1 MFNRGL
7 NMFQKRGGEKNR
19 GRGCDTQ
26 RNYVFYL
33 DPNVP
38 KFCEQSSGHSLL
50 KMAVC
55 QSRVIFSS
63 VCCLVIFLKR
73 RHCSFT
79 SVSLL
84 TLSLLKQT
92 HLFS

>member
-7 NMFQKRGGEKNR
+7 NMFQKRGGEKIEE
-19 GRGCDTQ
+19 GVVTLKET
-26 RNYVFYL
+26 VFYL